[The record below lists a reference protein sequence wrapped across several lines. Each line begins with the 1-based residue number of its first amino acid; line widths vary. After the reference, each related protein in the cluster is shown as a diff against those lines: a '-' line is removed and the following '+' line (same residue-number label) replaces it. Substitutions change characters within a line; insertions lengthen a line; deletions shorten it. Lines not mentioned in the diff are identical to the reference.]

1 MKNNTTHPISSSSQ
15 PNRTYLKLT
24 WKVIYH
30 LKRQPY
36 FFLANLYLKQVL
48 ARRMSWL
55 TSFAWRYSTCGMCE
69 PRITKW
75 KIFLSTVEFEP
86 RSFCL
91 RSEGAK
97 RWAIRADKNLSL
109 KFEPL
114 SLVKVHACNKRSY
127 SDPKQATIRP
137 HNRPARKVF
146 TAHANKALWPLKYK
160 IRKTMQIHR
169 LVLEKLKLFNSLKLL
184 FSHFPPRNGLLKYS
198 VDWNVPY
205 KQFKAI
211 LRLFIYKTL
220 YD

>member
-1 MKNNTTHPISSSSQ
+1 MKLSLQINLLLRKERVNRGRYKKAKLIHFILRGDHTFMKNNTTHPISSSSQ

-75 KIFLSTVEFEP
+75 KIFLSTVGFEP

-114 SLVKVHACNKRSY
+114 SLVKVMVAFEFSESY
-127 SDPKQATIRP
+127 GG
-137 HNRPARKVF
+137 
-146 TAHANKALWPLKYK
+146 W
-160 IRKTMQIHR
+160 
-169 LVLEKLKLFNSLKLL
+169 KLC
-184 FSHFPPRNGLLKYS
+184 
-198 VDWNVPY
+198 
-205 KQFKAI
+205 
-211 LRLFIYKTL
+211 LFIWK
-220 YD
+220 